1 MIIFA
6 KNVANFNHFMRKTYI
21 LYSYD
26 SLCDTVVTIFVREK
40 MIRLMIVALAV
51 ALALLITTPCAE
63 GCSCTQREPVD
74 FFCNSDY
81 AALIQVRN
89 VSEPFYED
97 IMEQGPRRNPVYDYN
112 IDVMFDFKGTIDSNP
127 LLSSKPLLQ
136 ARSNSGLCG
145 VTFLPDKVYLIMAD
159 FAENMKPWED
169 GLVLTSWSCA
179 FNRYID
185 VSNRQAATAE
195 VGSILT
201 FPVRSNSTCE
211 NVAEKRTLAKFFAQR
226 SHSTLEKDLG
236 DLSALQEQARNTPTD
251 LQRNVDA
258 QAGTDRLRK
267 LLKAAFQK

>member
-1 MIIFA
+1 
-6 KNVANFNHFMRKTYI
+6 
-21 LYSYD
+21 
-26 SLCDTVVTIFVREK
+26 
-40 MIRLMIVALAV
+40 
-51 ALALLITTPCAE
+51 
-63 GCSCTQREPVD
+63 
-74 FFCNSDY
+74 
-81 AALIQVRN
+81 
-89 VSEPFYED
+89 
-97 IMEQGPRRNPVYDYN
+97 MEQGPRRNPVYDYN

-195 VGSILT
+195 
-201 FPVRSNSTCE
+201 
-211 NVAEKRTLAKFFAQR
+211 
-226 SHSTLEKDLG
+226 TLEKDLG